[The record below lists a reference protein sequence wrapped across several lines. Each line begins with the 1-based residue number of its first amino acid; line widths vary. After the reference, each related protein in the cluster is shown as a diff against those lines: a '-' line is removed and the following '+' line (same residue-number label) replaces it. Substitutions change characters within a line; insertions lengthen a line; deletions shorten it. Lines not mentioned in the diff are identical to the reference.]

1 MMPISFRLGAN
12 TSLPTSRRFFL
23 LASAS
28 SVALAACGGGSSGGG
43 STNLTATVTTLAGS
57 GAVGSADGTGTA
69 ATFNQTVGIAV
80 APSGDI
86 YVCDN
91 GNELIRKITSQGVVT
106 TFADG
111 ALSGLSFQGPAGIAA
126 DASGN
131 LFVADARNNRI
142 RKITPG
148 GVVSTFAGTGA
159 AGSANGMALAATF
172 NNPTGVAVDPAGNVY
187 VADRVN
193 NLIRKITAAGAVS
206 TLAGSGAAGA
216 SDGAGVAATFDY
228 PQGLAVDASGNV
240 FVADGNNH
248 KIRKISPIGIVSTLA
263 GTGSAGSTD
272 GDGAVARFDTPYAV
286 AVSSDGSVVYVGDTN
301 NHTVR
306 KITSAGLVS
315 TIAGSAGTLGDV
327 DGVGSVARFHYTNGI
342 ALGVSGDLF
351 VSDFGN
357 NKIRKITFS

>member
-1 MMPISFRLGAN
+1 MTISIRFGADAPLL
-12 TSLPTSRRFFL
+12 TGRRSFL

-28 SVALAACGGGSSGGG
+28 SLALAACGGGSSGGG

-57 GAVGSADGTGTA
+57 GAAGSSDGTGSA
-69 ATFNQTVGIAV
+69 ATFFQTVGIAV
-80 APSGDI
+80 APSGDV

-91 GNELIRKITSQGVVT
+91 GNNLIRKITSVGVVT
-106 TFADG
+106 TFAG
-111 ALSGLSFQGPAGIAA
+111 AGGSGGSFQGPTGVAVDG
-126 DASGN
+126 SGN
-131 LFVADARNNRI
+131 VFVADAGSNLI

-159 AGSANGMALAATF
+159 AGSADGTALTATF

-216 SDGAGVAATFDY
+216 SDGVGVAATFNY

-240 FVADGNNH
+240 FVADGYNH
-248 KIRKISPIGIVSTLA
+248 KIRKISPLGAVSTLA

-272 GDGAVARFDTPYAV
+272 GDGAVARFDTPYTV
-286 AVSSDGSVVYVGDTN
+286 TVSSDGSVVYVGDTS

-315 TIAGSAGTLGDV
+315 TIAGSALSLGDV
-327 DGVGSVARFHYTNGI
+327 DGVGSVARFHFTEGI
-342 ALGVSGDLF
+342 ALDASGNLF